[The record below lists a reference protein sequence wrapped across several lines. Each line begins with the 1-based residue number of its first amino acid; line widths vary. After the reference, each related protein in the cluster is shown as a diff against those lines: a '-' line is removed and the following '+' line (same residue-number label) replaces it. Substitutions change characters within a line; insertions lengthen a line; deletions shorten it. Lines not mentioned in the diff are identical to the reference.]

1 MNELKVFENENF
13 GNVRVVVKDG
23 EPWFV
28 AKDVSEILGYRT
40 ANDMTR
46 ILDEDE
52 KDTHLVST
60 LGGEQNMIVIN
71 ESGLYSAVIRS
82 KKEKA
87 KKFKKWVTSEV
98 LPSIRKHGAY
108 MTDNVIDNIMNNPAF
123 LKDLVLKLEEESRKR
138 KELEKR
144 EEENR
149 PKVAFADKI
158 LKSKDNILIRDLAK
172 IISDEGISIGE
183 KRLYKWLR
191 NKKILMNN
199 NTPYQQYVDRKYFVV
214 EERSFNTPFGEKLS
228 LTTKVT
234 PAGQLYIVNKI
245 KEEYGQNID

>member
-13 GNVRVVVKDG
+13 GNVRVVVKDN

-28 AKDVSEILGYRT
+28 A
-40 ANDMTR
+40 
-46 ILDEDE
+46 
-52 KDTHLVST
+52 
-60 LGGEQNMIVIN
+60 N

-82 KKEKA
+82 KKEEA

-199 NTPYQQYVDRKYFVV
+199 NTPYQQYIDRKYFVV

-228 LTTKVT
+228 LTTKVS

>member
-1 MNELKVFENENF
+1 MNELKVFKNENF

-28 AKDVSEILGYRT
+28 AKDVSEILRYRT

-71 ESGLYSAVIRS
+71 ESGFYSAVIRS
-82 KKEKA
+82 KKPEA
-87 KKFKKWVTSEV
+87 KKFRKWVTSEV

-108 MTDNVIDNIMNNPAF
+108 MTETKIEEIIANPDIIIELATT
-123 LKDLVLKLEEESRKR
+123 LKEERRKR

-191 NKKILMNN
+191 AKKILMSN
-199 NTPYQQYVDRKYFVV
+199 NTPYQQYIDRQYFVV

-234 PAGQLYIVNKI
+234 PTGQLYIVNKF
-245 KEEYGQNID
+245 KEEYSS